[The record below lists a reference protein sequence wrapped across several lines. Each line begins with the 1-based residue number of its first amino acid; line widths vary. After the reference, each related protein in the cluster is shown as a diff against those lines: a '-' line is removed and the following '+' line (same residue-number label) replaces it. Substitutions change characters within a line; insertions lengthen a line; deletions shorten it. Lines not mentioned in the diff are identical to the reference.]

1 MNKKIYTCSDINL
14 THSQMLELKNTGFL
28 QLGID
33 DTLSSQ
39 ILNEK
44 GVAPTKT
51 TASAAFHFYSWLAM
65 GAFGYSIYLSFTSNW
80 WWFIAG
86 FLVMQIIWSA
96 NKKGGSEN
104 VLDAALSDSEF
115 YERVR
120 QLGGWLYEIE
130 QSEAE
135 KYIQ

>member
-1 MNKKIYTCSDINL
+1 
-14 THSQMLELKNTGFL
+14 
-28 QLGID
+28 
-33 DTLSSQ
+33 
-39 ILNEK
+39 
-44 GVAPTKT
+44 
-51 TASAAFHFYSWLAM
+51 M

-130 QSEAE
+130 QSEAD